1 MKPPTRYCN
10 YWDDVS
16 LTPGALI
23 IDSNWSNG
31 GYWRLW
37 WSWLPRLSAEKKALT
52 PWWVMF
58 LEHVLVMLS
67 KTMSLFL
74 YEVHE
79 NVNSQTVKKHNT
91 ILLSGFRGT
100 GLFYANII
108 HFTFFSQASLGVTS
122 TLASS
127 SEVNGEQV
135 DENYSYEMIKV
146 GCFN

>member
-1 MKPPTRYCN
+1 
-10 YWDDVS
+10 
-16 LTPGALI
+16 
-23 IDSNWSNG
+23 
-31 GYWRLW
+31 
-37 WSWLPRLSAEKKALT
+37 
-52 PWWVMF
+52 MF